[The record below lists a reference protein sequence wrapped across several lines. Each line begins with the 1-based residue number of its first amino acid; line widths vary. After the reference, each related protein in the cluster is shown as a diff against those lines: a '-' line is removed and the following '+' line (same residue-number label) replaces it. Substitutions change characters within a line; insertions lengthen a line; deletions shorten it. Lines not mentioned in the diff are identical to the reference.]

1 MRQDELIEAID
12 AAQRFINVA
21 SRQRV
26 APRSDLEKRN
36 DWAATGML
44 ASATKRASM
53 DLTRALAV
61 IRNRSR

>member
-21 SRQRV
+21 SKQRV
-26 APRSDLEKRN
+26 AARSDYEKRN
-36 DWAATGML
+36 DVAAQGMT
-44 ASATKRASM
+44 AAATKRASM

-61 IRNRSR
+61 IRKTGV

>member
-21 SRQRV
+21 SKQRV
-26 APRSDLEKRN
+26 ASRSDYEKRN
-36 DWAATGML
+36 DFAAQGMP
-44 ASATKRASM
+44 AAATKRASM